1 MVVKHLCCQG
11 QHNCLHTVRQRE
23 ACTGGPCTA
32 PFPSQGKTSQL
43 CCFSTADIFI
53 STSDMNRSCLTNV
66 SKALREHRENETE
79 ECPASTYCTD
89 FFLMLLNVI
98 TQSPAICANI
108 LHCRCLRYL
117 QLCVI
122 MCNAEFEGEVSMN
135 SELNFT
141 SSKLYIVQGCFV
153 LFSFKYSRM
162 KYAVGFCLNS
172 VIYRRV

>member
-23 ACTGGPCTA
+23 ACTGGLCTA

-43 CCFSTADIFI
+43 CCFSTADICI

-66 SKALREHRENETE
+66 SKALREHREDETGV
-79 ECPASTYCTD
+79 SSIHLLHWL
-89 FFLMLLNVI
+89 FLMLLNVI
-98 TQSPAICANI
+98 TQSPAMCANI

-141 SSKLYIVQGCFV
+141 LSKLYIVQGCFV
-153 LFSFKYSRM
+153 LFSFKYSRI

-172 VIYRRV
+172 VIYRTV